1 MYRILVAEDEPIE
14 RKVLCKNL
22 QKHLGGQCQV
32 LEAKNGREAVEL
44 FLQHRP
50 QVAILDIEMPG
61 LSGLEA
67 ARQIRACG
75 LADAGSIP
83 VIALSADVDPE
94 SAKRCIEAGMSACLS
109 KPINTAELFAT
120 LSREIMKAEE

>member
-1 MYRILVAEDEPIE
+1 MKILETRGIHTELARDGE
-14 RKVLCKNL
+14 
-22 QKHLGGQCQV
+22 
-32 LEAKNGREAVEL
+32 EAVSMFKKSGPYHYQAVL
-44 FLQHRP
+44 MD
-50 QVAILDIEMPG
+50 VMMPIMD
-61 LSGLEA
+61 GLEA

-75 LADAGSIP
+75 LADAESIP

-109 KPINTAELFAT
+109 KPINTAELFTT